1 MSVVLPA
8 PLPPSRPWTSLR
20 PTVRSTPSRATTGPN
35 VLRMPSMCR
44 RGRGSCAVLS
54 VMGGPSLDRREVL
67 LDHDLAR
74 PDVGDGLLDLRG
86 DGRVDVLR
94 RLDRDPRVE
103 AERVVAVA
111 LARLDL
117 RQHVAEG
124 LGEVIDRG
132 GGVVLRVEL
141 RLVGVLRRDDDVVGL
156 ALEGLEGAD
165 HAEVERTDD
174 DVVALADELGGDL
187 LGLRRVVEVAG
198 PDGRD
203 RGARAAVLERLV
215 DRVD

>member
-35 VLRMPSMCR
+35 VFRMPSMCR
-44 RGRGSCAVLS
+44 IGRGACPALSALSVLWLLSMLS
-54 VMGGPSLDRREVL
+54 VMGGSSLDRREVL
-67 LDHDLAR
+67 LDHELAR
-74 PDVGDGLLDLRG
+74 RDVGDGLLDLRG

-117 RQHVAEG
+117 RQHVAER
-124 LGEVIDRG
+124 LGEVVDRG

-141 RLVGVLRRDDDVVGL
+141 RLVGVLRRDDDV
-156 ALEGLEGAD
+156 
-165 HAEVERTDD
+165 
-174 DVVALADELGGDL
+174 
-187 LGLRRVVEVAG
+187 
-198 PDGRD
+198 
-203 RGARAAVLERLV
+203 
-215 DRVD
+215 